1 MTLFSFDLSLVWQ
14 LSSCC
19 LSLNGCTV
27 VFLPSVTLCVV
38 SHVILL
44 PPCPTRA
51 PRWLNG
57 VFRWVSGVVPTPA
70 HCKRKSSF
78 AVHDVVSNSA
88 IIRLSPLPSSFPSPL
103 PLSCGSIH
111 ILITAF
117 PSPALRHSIRALPA
131 SGFAL
136 LLPPLCDHSLFS
148 EAHQK

>member
-1 MTLFSFDLSLVWQ
+1 MNSCLVVVTFHLLQ
-14 LSSCC
+14 LLPSYF
-19 LSLNGCTV
+19 SLNGSIFNKLWRCA
-27 VFLPSVTLCVV
+27 V
-38 SHVILL
+38 SHGIFLL
-44 PPCPTRA
+44 PRPTRA
-51 PRWLNG
+51 RRWLYG
-57 VFRWVSGVVPTPA
+57 VCQWVVAAVVPTPA
-70 HCKRKSSF
+70 QWRRKSSF
-78 AVHDVVSNSA
+78 AVHGVVSNSA

-136 LLPPLCDHSLFS
+136 LLPPLCDRSLFL